1 MGNHAPDGGS
11 GHDFDGSLPKPE
23 LRRRILARRSRLG
36 VDVRARH
43 DAGLLREVV
52 RWVADSLADAPNPV
66 VAAHVPIDTEP
77 GATIGIDEAADAAI
91 GTDEATDATIG
102 TDAGSGFP
110 DALLAALTERLP
122 GVRLLLPVCPPGPPT
137 ALDWAEYTGELAPG
151 KYGLPEPVGP
161 LLGAGVIARAGVI
174 LVPGLAGDV
183 AGMRMGRG
191 AGYYDRSLAH
201 ATGRTA
207 LLLHPGEVLDAVPHD
222 AHDLPVDAVLTA
234 DGQARR

>member
-36 VDVRARH
+36 VDARARH
-43 DAGLLREVV
+43 DGSLLREVV
-52 RWVADSLADAPNPV
+52 RWVADTLADAPNPV

-77 GATIGIDEAADAAI
+77 GATIG
-91 GTDEATDATIG
+91 

-110 DALLAALTERLP
+110 AALLAALTERLP

-222 AHDLPVDAVLTA
+222 SHDLPVDAVLTA

>member
-1 MGNHAPDGGS
+1 M
-11 GHDFDGSLPKPE
+11 
-23 LRRRILARRSRLG
+23 
-36 VDVRARH
+36 
-43 DAGLLREVV
+43 
-52 RWVADSLADAPNPV
+52 
-66 VAAHVPIDTEP
+66 
-77 GATIGIDEAADAAI
+77 
-91 GTDEATDATIG
+91 
-102 TDAGSGFP
+102 
-110 DALLAALTERLP
+110 
-122 GVRLLLPVCPPGPPT
+122 RLLLPVCPPGPPT

>member
-1 MGNHAPDGGS
+1 MGNRASAGELRHDFDGS
-11 GHDFDGSLPKPE
+11 FDGSLPKPE

-36 VDVRARH
+36 FDARARH
-43 DAGLLREVV
+43 DADLLREVV
-52 RWVADSLADAPNPV
+52 RWVADSLADVPDPV

-77 GATIGIDEAADAAI
+77 GATIGAPDTFGGDE
-91 GTDEATDATIG
+91 EA
-102 TDAGSGFP
+102 DAGSGFP

-137 ALDWAEYTGELAPG
+137 ALDWAEYTGDLEPG

-161 LLGAGVIARAGVI
+161 LLGAEAIGRANVI

-207 LLLHPGEVLDAVPHD
+207 LLLHPDEVLDVVPH
-222 AHDLPVDAVLTA
+222 APHDLPVDAVLTA
-234 DGQARR
+234 DGRARR

>member
-36 VDVRARH
+36 VDARARH
-43 DAGLLREVV
+43 DGSLLREVV
-52 RWVADSLADAPNPV
+52 RWVADTLADAPNPV

-77 GATIGIDEAADAAI
+77 GATIGI
-91 GTDEATDATIG
+91 
-102 TDAGSGFP
+102 DAGSGFP